1 MKIKFFTINS
11 IISLIIISI
20 IIFPLNVVTNAATIN
35 TSSNKTTK
43 YYISS
48 DGDNNND
55 GSYFSP
61 LKDLYGFKQKLIND
75 INNNNVKENVNVIIR
90 DGSYYFDK
98 NLSFSKN
105 NLKGEKIN
113 INFTGLKNVTFT
125 GGIDLDNTNYTTQS
139 YNNRNYIVYDLSQ
152 YYIGFNYDYDS
163 VYDGLQVSINNN
175 SLNIAR
181 YPNEG
186 YTTTSQLEDSP
197 LTDEYLI
204 PESCNLD
211 LDSNDTHIYVSGYFI
226 NDYKFSTYKGT
237 YKDNTIYIDDKT
249 ISNTST
255 NVKYY
260 VLNSLKLLDIDSEY
274 YIDYENNLLYLLD
287 TPNIRSSII
296 TLSLLDDSLIT
307 LNGLNNISFE
317 NISFTNCRNS
327 AINLNSCS
335 NIKFNNCAFNN
346 ISKDGVNLSNTSD
359 SIIRLSKFINCGGC
373 AIKSNNIDK
382 SNNKIELNTIDNCCK
397 VNKTES
403 YPIMIIDNEVTIRNN
418 KFNNISNASILLY
431 GKNNLSENNIYTNIN
446 CESGNNNVI
455 ILGNIY
461 NQNNNLGKNNLP
473 K

>member
-1 MKIKFFTINS
+1 MKVKFFIINS

-35 TSSNKTTK
+35 TSSDKTTK

-48 DGDNNND
+48 EGDNNND

-75 INNNNVKENVNVIIR
+75 INNNTVNENVNVIIR

-98 NLSFSKN
+98 NLNFSKN
-105 NLKGEKIN
+105 NLKGKKIN
-113 INFTGLKNVTFT
+113 ITFSGSKNVTFT
-125 GGIDLDNTNYTTQS
+125 GGINLDNTKYSIQS
-139 YNNRNYIVYDLSQ
+139 YDNRNYIVYDLSQ
-152 YYIGFNYDYDS
+152 YYIGFNYDNDS
-163 VYDGLQVSINNN
+163 VYDGLQVSINNT
-175 SLNIAR
+175 SLSIAR

-186 YTTTSQLEDSP
+186 YTTTSQLEDST
-197 LTDEYLI
+197 LADEYLI
-204 PESCNLD
+204 PGSCNLD

-226 NDYKFSTYKGT
+226 NDYKFSTYKT
-237 YKDNTIYIDDKT
+237 NYKDNNLYINDNL
-249 ISNTST
+249 ISTTSKD
-255 NVKYY
+255 VKYY
-260 VLNSLKLLDIDSEY
+260 VLNSLKLLDVDSEY

-287 TPNIRSSII
+287 TPNIRSANI
-296 TLSLLDDSLIT
+296 TLSLTDDSLIT

-317 NISFTNCRNS
+317 NISFTNSRDS

-335 NIKFNNCAFNN
+335 NIKFNNCTFNN
-346 ISKDGVNLSNTSD
+346 ISKDGIDLNNTSN

-373 AIKSNNIDK
+373 AIKSNNTDK
-382 SNNKIELNTIDNCCK
+382 SNNKIELNTIDSCCK

-431 GKNNLSENNIYTNIN
+431 GKNNSSENNIYTNIN

-461 NQNNNLGKNNLP
+461 NQNNNSGKNNLP